1 VRKRSGIVIVIAH
14 RPSAIS
20 GVDLLMVMAGG
31 RIQAFG
37 AKEEILA
44 KMTQRPPA
52 ARVADLKVV
61 RATS

>member
-1 VRKRSGIVIVIAH
+1 M
-14 RPSAIS
+14 
-20 GVDLLMVMAGG
+20 LMAMAGG
-31 RIQAFG
+31 RVQAFG

-61 RATS
+61 GATS